1 MVKMTKLLT
10 LPFLIA
16 AFSGICMAI
25 QGSLNSLLAQKTSL
39 MATTFIVHI
48 LGSLLAII
56 VILIRKIP
64 LFSYNW
70 LSIPWHLYLGGLLSI
85 FIISLVALSIPKI
98 GVSNATTAIIIGQ
111 VGSAVLIDHFG
122 LFGIERI
129 PWSYWQFL
137 GLAFF
142 AVGAKLLFR

>member
-1 MVKMTKLLT
+1 MTKLLT

-16 AFSGICMAI
+16 AFSGICMAV

-39 MATTFIVHI
+39 MATTFVVHL
-48 LGSLLAII
+48 LGSLLTVI
-56 VILIRKIP
+56 VIMIKKIP
-64 LFSYNW
+64 VLSHNWFSV
-70 LSIPWHLYLGGLLSI
+70 PWYLYLGGLLSI
-85 FIISLVALSIPKI
+85 IIISLVALSIPKI

-111 VGSAVLIDHFG
+111 VGAAVLIDHFG
-122 LFGIERI
+122 LLGIERI

-142 AVGAKLLFR
+142 AIGAKLLFR

>member
-1 MVKMTKLLT
+1 MTKIST

-16 AFSGICMAI
+16 AFSGICMAV

-39 MATTFIVHI
+39 MATTFIVHL
-48 LGSLLAII
+48 LGSLLAVI
-56 VILIRKIP
+56 VIIFGKIP
-64 LFSYNW
+64 VLSYNW
-70 LSIPWHLYLGGLLSI
+70 FSIPWHLYLGSLLSI
-85 FIISLVALSIPKI
+85 IIISLVALSIPKI

-111 VGSAVLIDHFG
+111 VGAAVLIDHFG
-122 LFGIERI
+122 LLGIERI

-142 AVGAKLLFR
+142 AIGAKLLFR

>member
-1 MVKMTKLLT
+1 MTKLLT

-16 AFSGICMAI
+16 AFSGICMAV

-39 MATTFIVHI
+39 MATTFVVHLI
-48 LGSLLAII
+48 GSLLTVI
-56 VILIRKIP
+56 VIIIKKIP
-64 LFSYNW
+64 VLSHNWFSV
-70 LSIPWHLYLGGLLSI
+70 PWYLYLGGLLSI
-85 FIISLVALSIPKI
+85 IIISLVALSIPKI

-111 VGSAVLIDHFG
+111 VGAAVLIDHFG
-122 LFGIERI
+122 LLGIERI

-142 AVGAKLLFR
+142 AIGAKLLFR